1 MSILFSQQKFQS
13 CLKIISIFS
22 CKSKVG
28 LGSKKIIFLRII
40 DNKDST
46 SKIKCWLEMI
56 YAYRNDNSGI
66 TIATQE
72 IQVSKNVLIYSLL
85 THSLLL
91 LSNYMP
97 YYTSFSWKHGDK
109 TIHRIMELQQAF
121 TVLYS

>member
-72 IQVSKNVLIYSLL
+72 ILEGLKFPR
-85 THSLLL
+85 
-91 LSNYMP
+91 MC
-97 YYTSFSWKHGDK
+97 
-109 TIHRIMELQQAF
+109 
-121 TVLYS
+121 